1 MRVGISRAQ
10 TYAPIASRFQVSPSA
25 LGERPEPDASVRRSE
40 LFQRAARPMVNA
52 VPDDRLRG
60 AQVGRVVI
68 NRTLSAQ
75 EQGVMAYR
83 RQDEQMNAWRGWSPQ
98 ERTQSMIRPEVSSAL
113 GGASRGAGAIL
124 DQRV

>member
-10 TYAPIASRFQVSPSA
+10 TYAPIASRFQVTPSA
-25 LGERPEPDASVRRSE
+25 LRERPEGDAPAQRSE

-60 AQVGRVVI
+60 TQVGRVVI
-68 NRTLSAQ
+68 HRTLSAR
-75 EQGVMAYR
+75 EEGVTAYR
-83 RQDEQMNAWRGWSPQ
+83 RQEEQMNAWRGWNPQ

-113 GGASRGAGAIL
+113 GGANRAAGAIL